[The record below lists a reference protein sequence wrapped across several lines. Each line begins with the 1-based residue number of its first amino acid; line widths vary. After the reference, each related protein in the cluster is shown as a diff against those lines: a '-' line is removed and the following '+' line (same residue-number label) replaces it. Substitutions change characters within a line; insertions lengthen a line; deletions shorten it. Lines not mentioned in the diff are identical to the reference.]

1 MARYKKGESGNPN
14 GRPKGTV
21 KHAELK
27 EAIEKYSMPLLKVL
41 IEEAITN
48 RDTKAAMYLL
58 DKILPN
64 AKQLDDVSHET
75 NNKIFTV
82 KFDNGD

>member
-1 MARYKKGESGNPN
+1 MAKFAKGQSGNPN

-27 EAIEKYSMPLLKVL
+27 EAIEKYAMPLLKVL

-75 NNKIFTV
+75 IKNVFKVEFA
-82 KFDNGD
+82 NGN